1 MKNAIYQEIDEIILN
16 LSFTKD
22 EIDEL
27 YLQEDIKDKSLKQQ
41 LKDVNQELELLQ
53 NASTEENFFQ
63 FFFPNPTKNE
73 DNKDRKKEL
82 LKQKK
87 ELEERLFHQEQVLFH
102 KGIGGRTKPRNYP
115 SVELRNK
122 IFQGTIKLARFYA
135 KKYTYLCK
143 GKISYDDLFQMASE
157 ALLSACTY
165 YVPNGSANFFT
176 YASRCI
182 VNHLNKEVF
191 PKKKKKKED
200 FYQKEQENLH
210 YLQMFINSYCSALST
225 FQSSEKIST
234 SKFLKDFYDQLKQY
248 NQVML
253 DTGKT
258 QKKSVEEEVE
268 LKLFLED
275 YQEALEELNEL
286 QRVILQYWFDE
297 NGIHSM
303 NAKEIASLLNLTP
316 AKVYQ
321 EKDKAIKKL
330 QKSKKLKSYSE
341 FYLI

>member
-1 MKNAIYQEIDEIILN
+1 MRDIQEIENSISILYGDDE
-16 LSFTKD
+16 
-22 EIDEL
+22 
-27 YLQEDIKDKSLKQQ
+27 
-41 LKDVNQELELLQ
+41 
-53 NASTEENFFQ
+53 A
-63 FFFPNPTKNE
+63 
-73 DNKDRKKEL
+73 
-82 LKQKK
+82 
-87 ELEERLFHQEQVLFH
+87 
-102 KGIGGRTKPRNYP
+102 
-115 SVELRNK
+115 
-122 IFQGTIKLARFYA
+122 IF
-135 KKYTYLCK
+135 
-143 GKISYDDLFQMASE
+143 ISRE
-157 ALLSACTY
+157 
-165 YVPNGSANFFT
+165 
-176 YASRCI
+176 
-182 VNHLNKEVF
+182 
-191 PKKKKKKED
+191 
-200 FYQKEQENLH
+200 
-210 YLQMFINSYCSALST
+210 
-225 FQSSEKIST
+225 
-234 SKFLKDFYDQLKQY
+234 
-248 NQVML
+248 